1 MHSAEALLLLVLALG
16 AYIAPAVSRKMLIPP
31 AVGEILFGIAIAPFY
46 HRLMHTQEIVSF
58 LAELGFLILMYL
70 AGLEVDFENIRQMKR
85 KELISYLVSIC
96 LVAVF
101 SILSVAF
108 LGQKPIMAVAYMT
121 VAIGLLYP
129 VLQELN
135 LLEKPEGQSLLVLG
149 GLGEIF
155 SLVGLTLISLYHQ
168 YGVGTK
174 ALLHFSGLLAFIVA
188 IYAVTRLFHLLVW
201 WYPKVSNMVTTTGTA
216 SEMGIRAN
224 FVIMFIFVAGAVL
237 IGIEPIIGAFIGG
250 MLFSLLFK
258 AKHDIQEIFSGVG
271 NGFLI
276 PIFFINVGLNF
287 NISYFAD
294 LKLLTG
300 AVLISLLLLV
310 IRYLS
315 MVHFLFTGV
324 SFRLFMVAPVALSFP
339 LTLMVTVAMFG
350 LSYNI
355 LEESEAAMLIIC
367 ALVTAIVY
375 PVLTKQL
382 AKRF

>member
-1 MHSAEALLLLVLALG
+1 
-16 AYIAPAVSRKMLIPP
+16 
-31 AVGEILFGIAIAPFY
+31 
-46 HRLMHTQEIVSF
+46 
-58 LAELGFLILMYL
+58 
-70 AGLEVDFENIRQMKR
+70 
-85 KELISYLVSIC
+85 
-96 LVAVF
+96 
-101 SILSVAF
+101 
-108 LGQKPIMAVAYMT
+108 
-121 VAIGLLYP
+121 
-129 VLQELN
+129 
-135 LLEKPEGQSLLVLG
+135 
-149 GLGEIF
+149 
-155 SLVGLTLISLYHQ
+155 
-168 YGVGTK
+168 
-174 ALLHFSGLLAFIVA
+174 
-188 IYAVTRLFHLLVW
+188 
-201 WYPKVSNMVTTTGTA
+201 
-216 SEMGIRAN
+216 
-224 FVIMFIFVAGAVL
+224 MFIFVAGAVL